1 MFSVDNFSLNPL
13 FLSSISDYQN
23 LQSPPLTDLFFQV
36 DDIHTQTTTGTGTG
50 NNLHQTRAIL
60 SLELKPISAA
70 YTIAATS
77 GNDS

>member
-23 LQSPPLTDLFFQV
+23 LKSPPLTDLFFQ
-36 DDIHTQTTTGTGTG
+36 DDNVHAHTTTSTVIE

-60 SLELKPISAA
+60 SLELKSISAPNA
-70 YTIAATS
+70 IVPIN
-77 GNDS
+77 GNKS